1 MWTGLSSSPS
11 NTWKPHSSAKVP
23 SVSPIQYLSFL
34 SLVQTTLFS
43 LLDSCNGLLPL
54 SSLVSTG
61 LLTVQWFSCLKLF
74 WGLPWYP
81 VQSGLLTQ
89 GPYHHSLLM
98 AHVHP
103 QSSIPQ
109 LATLT
114 FLHFSLCPSLSC
126 LRAYATTIPTAWN
139 TLSLPMALCY
149 LSIKS
154 KLQRGFSWPSEPRKS
169 LTVFSSF
176 PSWHSPYFKVGV

>member
-1 MWTGLSSSPS
+1 MASFPFPLWSP
-11 NTWKPHSSAKVP
+11 A
-23 SVSPIQYLSFL
+23 
-34 SLVQTTLFS
+34 
-43 LLDSCNGLLPL
+43 
-54 SSLVSTG
+54 G

-98 AHVHP
+98 DHVHP

-139 TLSLPMALCY
+139 TLSLPMALWY
-149 LSIKS
+149 LLS
-154 KLQRGFSWPSEPRKS
+154 PSFREAFPGHLSQESPSQYS
-169 LTVFSSF
+169 LLF
-176 PSWHSPYFKVGV
+176 PHGTHHTLKWACNWAFTCLPPLLTTAP